1 MQLVGPVAVSYRNDK
16 RNVEEEVFPVSFPC
30 VVEISHKL
38 AELDEE
44 GVEDPEEGEESPVG
58 VVVVEEV
65 EDEGLEVRSDVKKW

>member
-38 AELDEE
+38 AEFDEE
-44 GVEDPEEGEESPVG
+44 GVEDPEEGEESPSGVG
-58 VVVVEEV
+58 SRR
-65 EDEGLEVRSDVKKW
+65 GRRSNVIRKLP